1 MKIKKIIGSD
11 TEKKKNKYNDP
22 SDLLRENRAF
32 KKGNARDRWK
42 EIKLVYVFKKK
53 STYLLENLIEYLFFD
68 KFDFSTCT

>member
-32 KKGNARDRWK
+32 KKGNARDR
-42 EIKLVYVFKKK
+42 
-53 STYLLENLIEYLFFD
+53 
-68 KFDFSTCT
+68 